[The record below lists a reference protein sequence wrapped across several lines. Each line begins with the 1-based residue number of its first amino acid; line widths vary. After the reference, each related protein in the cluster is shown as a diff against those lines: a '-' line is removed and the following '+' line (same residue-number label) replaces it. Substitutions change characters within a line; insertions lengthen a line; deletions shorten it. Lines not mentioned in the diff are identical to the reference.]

1 MSREVFFFC
10 CCWTLRWRFLFEGI
24 LRIKWWRFG
33 SFGLF
38 LGKQEA
44 VLVKALAKGFVNEL
58 IFLSEV
64 ILQFRG
70 NCR

>member
-1 MSREVFFFC
+1 MKG
-10 CCWTLRWRFLFEGI
+10 FLG
-24 LRIKWWRFG
+24 LKWWRFG

-38 LGKQEA
+38 LGKQEE
-44 VLVKALAKGFVNEL
+44 VLVKALAKGFANEI